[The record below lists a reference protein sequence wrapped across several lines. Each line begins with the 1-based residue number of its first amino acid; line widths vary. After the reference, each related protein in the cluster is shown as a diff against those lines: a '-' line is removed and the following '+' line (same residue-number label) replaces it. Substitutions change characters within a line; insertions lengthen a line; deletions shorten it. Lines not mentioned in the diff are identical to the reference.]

1 MTNILNITLSD
12 SALEKMKSISSN
24 QILRLDIGAT
34 GCSGNS
40 YNMSKVDA
48 PEDSDDVIEFEDGV
62 KLAIPKMKSWMLIG
76 THIDYEETDL
86 AAEFTFQNPNE
97 KGRCGCGESFTL

>member
-1 MTNILNITLSD
+1 MESLLNITVSDNALSR
-12 SALEKMKSISSN
+12 MKVIARGK
-24 QILRLDIGAT
+24 ILRLDIGST

-40 YNMSKVDA
+40 YKLSVVDA
-48 PEDSDDVIEFEDGV
+48 IDTQDDVFSFDDV

-76 THIDYEETDL
+76 THIDYIESDL
-86 AAEFTFQNPNE
+86 VSEFTFQNPNE